1 MKTCIL
7 LATLCVAVA
16 QTSLAE
22 AHERRVLI
30 KAIDRDTK
38 EPVEGASLKT
48 MYFLDETN
56 SENPP
61 ATSTAKTNSQGL
73 AVLVVHALDDSD
85 PRSKYGKYTPSY
97 RLEIRNDKYE
107 TLLAPAMPPSN
118 HQLMA
123 RTPEFIPKEPDIVIE
138 IGSKKAAEEYRKNQI
153 QENAKNELMAD
164 EIVRTKPT
172 FWPEQDAESI
182 ELRQLVVKKRWELA
196 NASLIRSPEDVP
208 DIERIVK
215 KHMNRENSTVRSPKF
230 LNKDTAM
237 VDASYYSGPTG
248 AARYTYV
255 VVRIDNVWTVIRSYN
270 EWIS

>member
-1 MKTCIL
+1 MKTSL
-7 LATLCVAVA
+7 LLTTLCIAVA
-16 QTSLAE
+16 QTSMSE
-22 AHERRVLI
+22 THERRVLI
-30 KAIDRDTK
+30 KAIDRETK

-48 MYFLDETN
+48 IYFLDGTN
-56 SENPP
+56 SEEPP
-61 ATSTAKTNSQGL
+61 AISTAKSNSQGL
-73 AVLVVHALDDSD
+73 AVLVVHVLDDND

-97 RLEIRNDKYE
+97 RLEIHNDKYE
-107 TLLAPAMPPSN
+107 MLMAPAMPPSN

-123 RTPEFIPKEPDIVIE
+123 RTPEFVPKEPDIVFE
-138 IGSKKAAEEYRKNQI
+138 IGSKKAAEEYRKNRI
-153 QENAKNELMAD
+153 QESAKNELMAD
-164 EIVRTKPT
+164 EIVRTRPT

-196 NASLIRSPEDVP
+196 NASLIKSPEDTP

-215 KHMNRENSTVRSPKF
+215 KHMNRENSTIGSPKF

-237 VDASYYSGPTG
+237 VDASYYLGPTG